1 MPILIIPLI
10 IVATNFM
17 SSSTVYQAPY
27 QEIQLVV
34 QAPIDRTLEKII
46 FCESSGNKNAT
57 NTNRNGTK
65 DWGLLQV
72 NDVHRKRM
80 SEMSLNIENPDD
92 SYAFGLIL
100 YEEQGTQPWRSSFA
114 CWGKEL
120 VYVGK

>member
-17 SSSTVYQAPY
+17 SSSVVYQAPY
-27 QEIQLVV
+27 HAHIVYQV
-34 QAPIDRTLEKII
+34 PKIDKILETII
-46 FCESSGNKNAT
+46 ACESSGNKNAV
-57 NTNRNGTK
+57 NSNRNGTK

-80 SEMSLNIENPDD
+80 AEMNLNIENPDD

-100 YEEQGTQPWRSSFA
+100 YEEQGTKPWKSSER
-114 CWGKEL
+114 CWQ
-120 VYVGK
+120 

>member
-17 SSSTVYQAPY
+17 SSSVVYQRYEAPYQPIVYQAPK
-27 QEIQLVV
+27 
-34 QAPIDRTLEKII
+34 IDKTLEAII
-46 FCESSGNKNAT
+46 ACESSGNKNAIGS
-57 NTNRNGTK
+57 NRNGTK

-80 SEMSLNIENPDD
+80 SEMNLNIENPDD

-100 YEEQGTQPWRSSFA
+100 YKEQGTQPWKSSER
-114 CWGKEL
+114 CWQ
-120 VYVGK
+120 